1 MLESGG
7 VKTENCE
14 KRSKMRCFFATNSF
28 PAPVCDSNHKN
39 WGLKTP
45 TITRLLENRAH
56 SYGRLSKL
64 LETSANISAQVTEIF
79 NELPKGR
86 LGFLQKVNFF

>member
-28 PAPVCDSNHKN
+28 PASVCDSNHKK
-39 WGLKTP
+39 WLPKDS
-45 TITRLLENRAH
+45 TITRLQENRAH
-56 SYGRLSKL
+56 SNGRLSKL
-64 LETSANISAQVTEIF
+64 LETNAE
-79 NELPKGR
+79 
-86 LGFLQKVNFF
+86 